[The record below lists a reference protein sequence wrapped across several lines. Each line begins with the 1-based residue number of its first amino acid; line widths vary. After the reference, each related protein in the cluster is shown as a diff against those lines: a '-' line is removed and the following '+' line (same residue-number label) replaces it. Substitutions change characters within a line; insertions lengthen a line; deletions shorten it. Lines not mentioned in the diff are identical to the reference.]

1 MLQELLS
8 DAANRVSLLR
18 FGVAVTA
25 SLAIALLIGAPA
37 GIAAF
42 STLMWLG
49 SLVSAGAG
57 AIAGE
62 RLDAEHLT
70 RFDEA
75 AALMALSLLTGLM
88 IQTDRPTAAYAG

>member
-1 MLQELLS
+1 MIQQLLS

-37 GIAAF
+37 GLAAF

-75 AALMALSLLTGLM
+75 AALMVLSLLTGLF
-88 IQTDRPTAAYAG
+88 IQADRPTAAYPG